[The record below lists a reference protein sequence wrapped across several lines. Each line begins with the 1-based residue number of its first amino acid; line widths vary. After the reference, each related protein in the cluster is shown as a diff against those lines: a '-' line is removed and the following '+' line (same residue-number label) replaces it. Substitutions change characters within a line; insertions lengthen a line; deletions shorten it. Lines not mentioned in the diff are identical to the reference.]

1 MVRKTISVRR
11 ETKSDILSRIHHELH
26 ELREEVRHIHHQL
39 EKVMATQAEEA
50 TILRNVLAQ
59 QVKTAGEI
67 ATVQQ
72 NVTDLNTKVAEL
84 QAIIDAGTGTAGA
97 ATQELI
103 DAVEAVRAQAQVV
116 DDSIPDVP
124 VTARR

>member
-1 MVRKTISVRR
+1 
-11 ETKSDILSRIHHELH
+11 
-26 ELREEVRHIHHQL
+26 
-39 EKVMATQAEEA
+39 MATQAEEA

-84 QAIIDAGTGTAGA
+84 QAIIDAGTGTAGE